1 MESTVKLVKRKK
13 DSTTF
18 DKWWL
23 AFQEPRL
30 FIKEKLLKDVEV
42 LKDKENCRLKFEK
55 Y

>member
-23 AFQEPRL
+23 AFPET
-30 FIKEKLLKDVEV
+30 EHV
-42 LKDKENCRLKFEK
+42 CS
-55 Y
+55 

>member
-23 AFQEPRL
+23 AFPG
-30 FIKEKLLKDVEV
+30 K
-42 LKDKENCRLKFEK
+42 CTCS
-55 Y
+55 